1 MTQVSYDTHITVMP
15 FAQHFNDFLFCFT
28 TCRLLHVL
36 VNSIYFFLLLLAV
49 LDAFMGIDSLHWFPK
64 EVLFLEPER
73 HSSGLQC
80 LPLCTPI
87 YCHPGFYS
95 LLRLQPSLIHFAFWG
110 KQNGRSC
117 Y

>member
-1 MTQVSYDTHITVMP
+1 MSRSTVS
-15 FAQHFNDFLFCFT
+15 LFP
-28 TCRLLHVL
+28 
-36 VNSIYFFLLLLAV
+36 AAAAAW
-49 LDAFMGIDSLHWFPK
+49 DAFMGIDSLHWFPK

-95 LLRLQPSLIHFAFWG
+95 PLRLQPSLIHFIFWG
-110 KQNGRSC
+110 EQNGGSC